1 MPHKLVVMKK
11 LEISEGQKVLISHEQ
26 GEEVGTVFSINY
38 KTGKA
43 VIYIDEP
50 DCPHFY
56 TTNIS
61 QLGFVNHLRLL
72 LGA

>member
-1 MPHKLVVMKK
+1 MKK
-11 LEISEGQKVLISHEQ
+11 LEISEGQKVLVSHEQ
-26 GEEVGTVFSINY
+26 GDEVGIVFSINY

-50 DCPHFY
+50 NCPHFY

-61 QLGFVNHLRLL
+61 QLSYVNRLRLL
-72 LGA
+72 LDA